1 MVHYI
6 PHTENEITSMLE
18 EIGLSEINDL
28 FADVPG
34 NLLLDS
40 PLGLPEGLPES
51 DVSDRLYSMSLSNKT
66 GFTSYLGCGSYD
78 HIIPSAVKHLSS
90 RSEFLTAYTPYQA
103 EISQGILQGMF
114 EFQTMMC
121 EITGL
126 DVSNASL
133 YDGHTAVCEAAGLAL
148 GAIRKSDT
156 ILYSACLNPNTKQ
169 VLKTHFSGTA
179 IKLVKVAERQGLT
192 DYEDLAEKMGPGTAC
207 VIIQSPNCYGYLEDM
222 TLPVSLAAGSGVL
235 VIMAANPLSFGL
247 LKTPGEWGAD
257 VAVGDIQPFGIP
269 SCYGGPSAGYITA
282 KMKYLHK
289 MPGRIAG
296 ESIDT
301 EGRRAYILTL
311 QSREQ
316 HIKREKAGSNICS
329 NQSLCAL
336 TAAVFLAAIGRQGFR
351 ELASQN
357 LQKAHYLHD
366 VIAGEVG
373 TGSAPVRPLNNRQFF
388 NEFSLLLPVKASVV
402 IDRMME
408 ENILAGVDLHS
419 LDPGFPENLLTV
431 AVTEKRT
438 KEELDLYAA
447 ALRKVVS

>member
-6 PHTENEITSMLE
+6 PHTENEIASMLE
-18 EIGLSEINDL
+18 EIGCRSIKEL
-28 FADVPG
+28 FADIPG
-34 NLLLDS
+34 DLLLES
-40 PLGLPEGLPES
+40 PLGLPEGLPEN
-51 DVSDRLYSMSLSNKT
+51 DVYDRLYSLSCRNNT
-66 GFTSYLGCGSYD
+66 GFTSFLGCGSYD

-148 GAIRKSDT
+148 ASVRKSDT

-169 VLKTHFSGTA
+169 VLKTHFSGTDVR
-179 IKLVKVAERQGLT
+179 LVEIAEKQGIT
-192 DYEDLAEKMGPGTAC
+192 DYEDLAEKIGPGTAC
-207 VIIQSPNCYGYLEDM
+207 MIIQSPNCYGYLEDM
-222 TLPVSLAAGSGVL
+222 TNPVSLAAGSGAL
-235 VIMAANPLSFGL
+235 AIMAANPLSFGL
-247 LKTPGEWGAD
+247 LKAPGEWGAD

-329 NQSLCAL
+329 NQNLCAL
-336 TAAVFLAAIGRQGFR
+336 TAAIFLSALGRQGFR
-351 ELASQN
+351 ELALRN

-366 VIAGEVG
+366 LILASNRTGTRDVISYSG
-373 TGSAPVRPLNNRQFF
+373 RQFF
-388 NEFSLLLPVKASVV
+388 NEFSLLLPVKASLV
-402 IDRMME
+402 IERLME
-408 ENILAGVDLHS
+408 ENILAGVELHN
-419 LDPGFPENLLTV
+419 LDPGFPENLLTL

-438 KEELDLYAA
+438 KEELDRCAA
-447 ALRKVVS
+447 ALKKAVS